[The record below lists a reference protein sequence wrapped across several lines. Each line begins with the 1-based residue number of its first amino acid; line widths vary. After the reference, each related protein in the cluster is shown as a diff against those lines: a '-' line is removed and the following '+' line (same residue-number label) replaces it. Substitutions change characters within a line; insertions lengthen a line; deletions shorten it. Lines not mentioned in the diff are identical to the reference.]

1 MSIIS
6 TIGRRH
12 WSVRLL
18 IGSIYAAL
26 TLGGITMLY
35 PFGLMIAGSTKS
47 GVDQAEQ
54 NLIPRFLIDN
64 SALWRKVVEAQVNET
79 FSIAKVTYNTEYASW
94 EKIVEPADGG
104 NAELAHEWET
114 FCTETKL
121 PIYMYEIGEVRTPR
135 SKGVVPRHLR
145 EFKQRMYLRFK
156 GDIAKCDSETGS
168 RFEAWNAFY
177 YIPQTMIYRRN
188 YLNSRPLD
196 IEYQKFKSELPIAER
211 HYFSIDKIYRRLFLK
226 GRYTHEISA
235 YNKAHDTNYANWSE
249 IPFARDSSQL
259 TDLGKREQKDWED
272 FVRKIVSLY
281 WIHVDPESSSYSK
294 YLKAKYHND
303 IELLNKRYG
312 TAYSSWGNITMPS
325 EPPPGGALGDWAD
338 FIEGWKDPLDG
349 AVYTPP
355 IETLSIYSVDNLFRD
370 WLQKKYGTVDAFKNA
385 THASYSISAWK
396 DVTLPQEDLKYL
408 TFLKEISKHRR
419 EFATRN
425 FTSVFTAV
433 IKNGRAVF
441 NTVVY
446 CLLAIL
452 AALTVNPLAAYA
464 LSRYKP
470 PSQYKILTLLMLT
483 MAFPPMVGMIPM
495 FLMIRDLHL
504 LNTFP
509 ALVLPTLANGY
520 SIFLLKGFFDSLPQ
534 ELYESAELD
543 GAGEVRIFLQITMS
557 LSKPILAV
565 IALNTFRA
573 AYGNFMMALLICQDD
588 KMWTLM
594 PWLFQLQQRSGQG
607 IVFASLLIAA
617 IPTFLVFALC
627 QNVIMRGIVV
637 PVEK

>member
-54 NLIPRFLIDN
+54 NLIPRFLVDN

-94 EKIVEPADGG
+94 EKVIEPADGG
-104 NAELAHEWET
+104 NPELAREWET
-114 FCTETKL
+114 FCSETEL

-135 SKGVVPRHLR
+135 SKGVIPRHLR
-145 EFKQRMYLRFK
+145 EFKQRMYRRFR
-156 GDIAKCDSETGS
+156 GDIAQCDLEMGS
-168 RFEAWNAFY
+168 RFQNWNAFY
-177 YIPQTMIYRRN
+177 YLPQTMIYRRN

-196 IEYQKFKSELPIAER
+196 IEYQKFKSEIPIAER

-235 YNKAHDTNYANWSE
+235 YNKAHNTTYTNWSD
-249 IPFARDSSQL
+249 IPFPRDYAGLKQI
-259 TDLGKREQKDWED
+259 GKHEQKDWED

-281 WIHVDPESSSYSK
+281 WVRVDPESSSYSDF
-294 YLKAKYHND
+294 LKAKYRND

-312 TAYSSWGNITMPS
+312 TAYTSWSDISMPG
-325 EPPPGGALGDWAD
+325 EPPSGGALGDWGY
-338 FIEGWKDPLDG
+338 FIEGWKDPVDG
-349 AVYTPP
+349 VVYSPP
-355 IETLSIYSVDNLFRD
+355 TETLSIYSVDNIFRD
-370 WLQKKYGTVDAFKNA
+370 WLQKKFGTVEAFKAA
-385 THASYSISAWK
+385 THSADTISTWA
-396 DVTLPQEDLKYL
+396 DIPLPQEDLKYL
-408 TFLKEISKHRR
+408 TFLKETAKYRR
-419 EFATRN
+419 EFASRN
-425 FTSVFTAV
+425 FTSVFSTV

-441 NTVVY
+441 NTVIY

-504 LNTFP
+504 LNTFW

-565 IALNTFRA
+565 IALNTFKG

-607 IVFASLLIAA
+607 VVFASLLIAA
-617 IPTFLVFALC
+617 IPTFIVFALC